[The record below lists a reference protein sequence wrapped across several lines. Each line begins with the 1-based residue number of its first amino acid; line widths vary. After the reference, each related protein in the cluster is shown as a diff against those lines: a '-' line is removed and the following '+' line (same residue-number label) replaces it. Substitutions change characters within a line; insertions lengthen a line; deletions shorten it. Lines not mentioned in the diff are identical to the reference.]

1 MKYPKITEIIE
12 KRNLTLLLRFEN
24 GICKEIDFHQL
35 AERPNFSELQNPAI
49 FRLARVDQGG
59 GGIIW
64 NDDLDISE
72 AYCWE
77 HGTGVSEQTSA

>member
-1 MKYPKITEIIE
+1 MKYPKITEIVK
-12 KRNLTLLLRFEN
+12 KRNLALLLRFEN

-35 AERPNFSELQNPAI
+35 AERPIFADLQNPVF
-49 FRLARVDQGG
+49 FRSARVDQGG
-59 GGIIW
+59 GGIVW

-77 HGTGVSEQTSA
+77 QGTAVSEQTIA